1 MRGLGTS
8 GGRRGHGSAPFQGPA
23 RGPGPWSA
31 RRAAAPGGPNGS
43 LRPVRIARAGHS
55 HRTRARMILPWWAR
69 RGQDHGPLR
78 VRLSTRSGPSQFF
91 YSAEVYDHGDRWVQL
106 AGSTGAGGPDSK
118 SAWTG
123 GRSRLTG
130 HHDGPRAFGLP
141 TALCSF
147 QSCSLP
153 VCKFDPELRFTLP
166 VIQGARCSQYMPFSE
181 SRGGQGLSF
190 QGPFKFARPAP
201 RAGEPGRLLSLQ
213 APVCQWIRGSGS

>member
-1 MRGLGTS
+1 V
-8 GGRRGHGSAPFQGPA
+8 GRMLTRAGAVRSRQARARAQARACAPAVGIRLRVNAGPWHFGWA
-23 RGPGPWSA
+23 SRSRLRPVPGAGPRPGPLECPA
-31 RRAAAPGGPNGS
+31 GGGPNGS

-130 HHDGPRAFGLP
+130 HHDGPPAGLRPSDCALLVSKLLTAGLQVRPGVAF
-141 TALCSF
+141 
-147 QSCSLP
+147 
-153 VCKFDPELRFTLP
+153 
-166 VIQGARCSQYMPFSE
+166 
-181 SRGGQGLSF
+181 
-190 QGPFKFARPAP
+190 
-201 RAGEPGRLLSLQ
+201 
-213 APVCQWIRGSGS
+213 